1 MAWRHF
7 ARRSRPPDRHDR
19 RHRRPRRKPVGP
31 PERAASGGTKRR
43 GLDSSP
49 QARLP
54 GRLHATRPHV
64 LGASVPQR
72 LRWPCRQVPE
82 ASRRGLVFRQREGRK
97 SLTSTVPRNYRP
109 SSRAPGSPRHRTAQG
124 RRAPARARSGVPTK
138 RPVGV
143 IDPPAEGAAPHRS
156 SGRSALGTRRSASP
170 PTWCTRPAARSRGP
184 DPKRARSAS
193 GAAFGGGRAWMV

>member
-64 LGASVPQR
+64 LGATVPQR

-124 RRAPARARSGVPTK
+124 RRAPASSGEST
-138 RPVGV
+138 
-143 IDPPAEGAAPHRS
+143 IWCSHQAPGGRDRS
-156 SGRSALGTRRSASP
+156 SCRRRSASP
-170 PTWCTRPAARSRGP
+170 IIGSVSARYQAVGVASDLVHQARSSLTRT
-184 DPKRARSAS
+184 RSKA
-193 GAAFGGGRAWMV
+193 G